1 MSYNNTYFETEETVV
16 ANFFKKLINW
26 DSWVLLYNQSF
37 INSCPAKLES
47 EPTHYWLLLL
57 LLKYL
62 YLAIRTQK
70 NIMDW
75 SQKHYFTAFL
85 IVATAIRGIH
95 GYTMVS
101 GTVFCDQCKDG
112 QISLFDYPLNGN

>member
-1 MSYNNTYFETEETVV
+1 
-16 ANFFKKLINW
+16 
-26 DSWVLLYNQSF
+26 
-37 INSCPAKLES
+37 
-47 EPTHYWLLLL
+47 
-57 LLKYL
+57 
-62 YLAIRTQK
+62 
-70 NIMDW
+70 MDW